1 MNAISLLRGDRIEV
15 PCTVEVEHT
24 SDSLHAHVELV
35 SDLEIQPGDEVT
47 VQGAPIQ
54 VAYGEKALLH
64 RRAIITRAGYLKRA
78 WVRWI
83 SRLELTEL
91 YEVSFSS
98 GRKL

>member
-1 MNAISLLRGDRIEV
+1 MNPVNLLSGGCIEV

-24 SDSLHAHVELV
+24 PDSLHAHVELV
-35 SDLEIQPGDEVT
+35 SDIEIQPGDEVT
-47 VQGAPIQ
+47 VQGDPIE
-54 VAYGEKALLH
+54 VAYGHKALLH
-64 RRAIITRAGYLKRA
+64 RRAIVTRAGWLKREWTRLA
-78 WVRWI
+78 